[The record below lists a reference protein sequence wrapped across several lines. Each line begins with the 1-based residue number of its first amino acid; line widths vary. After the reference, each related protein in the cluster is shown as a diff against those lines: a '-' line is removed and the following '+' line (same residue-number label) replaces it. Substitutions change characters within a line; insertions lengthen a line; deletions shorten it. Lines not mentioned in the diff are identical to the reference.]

1 MVLNVLEPNGTAVI
15 TLAPARPTSNAQ
27 FRAFKAAA
35 RVRIPLGT
43 QDNRLL
49 YNLAKLPS
57 KTSDALGHHWLE
69 CLFQIVKGT
78 VSA

>member
-43 QDNRLL
+43 QDLTGSYTTSRSCLVKRLTL
-49 YNLAKLPS
+49 
-57 KTSDALGHHWLE
+57 
-69 CLFQIVKGT
+69 
-78 VSA
+78 